1 MRLIDADALDLALG
15 QACDAKRQT
24 PRGCLNRFDLKD
36 ALDAAPTICCAECE
50 YGPPPAD
57 AVGARTACLHC
68 YCGDNWKR
76 RQP

>member
-1 MRLIDADALDLALG
+1 MRLIDADALKPLTMWVTDDEGIDRPVVRLT
-15 QACDAKRQT
+15 DID
-24 PRGCLNRFDLKD
+24 NE
-36 ALDAAPTICCAECE
+36 PTVCCEACE

>member
-1 MRLIDADALDLALG
+1 MTRLIDADALRVAIAAYYGRG
-15 QACDAKRQT
+15 QGMAY
-24 PRGCLNRFDLKD
+24 
-36 ALDAAPTICCAECE
+36 LDVCRVIAAVPTMNCAECE

-68 YCGDNWKR
+68 YCGDNWER

>member
-1 MRLIDADALDLALG
+1 MRLIDADALRKRLLDLDGPARSPVL
-15 QACDAKRQT
+15 
-24 PRGCLNRFDLKD
+24 L
-36 ALDAAPTICCAECE
+36 LDAAPTVSCAECE

-68 YCGDNWKR
+68 YCGDNWER